1 MIFSIISWIQT
12 LLFHR
17 KIIHDLQNELKD
29 RINNLRKNFLTTLS
43 LCMENEVA
51 MEIVPSEQAFYDIV
65 RLKKYN
71 TNIETYGAYQIH
83 GVEDK
88 DYLLKLEKAFEMVRM
103 YIKNKRG
110 KKC

>member
-1 MIFSIISWIQT
+1 MIYSIVSWIQT

-17 KIIHDLQNELKD
+17 RIIRDLQNELRD
-29 RINNLRKNFLTTLS
+29 RINNLRKNFRTTLS

-51 MEIVPSEQAFYDIV
+51 MEIVPSKQNFNDIV

-71 TNIETYGAYQIH
+71 TSIETYGAYQIH

-88 DYLLKLEKAFEMVRM
+88 DFLLKLEKAFEMVRM

>member
-17 KIIHDLQNELKD
+17 KIIHNLQNELEE
-29 RINNLRKNFLTTLS
+29 RINNLRENFYITLS

-51 MEIVPSEQAFYDIV
+51 MEIVPSKQTFSDIV

-88 DYLLKLEKAFEMVRM
+88 DFLLKLEKAFKMMRM